1 MKRLVRYAVIK
12 VVLEVEEGELGS
24 QQFQDVTDE
33 LVDVVSQE
41 VDYKI
46 ELPDESVTVEVN
58 DEDVELTV
66 KVTDTEF
73 LALLSDNPTD

>member
-12 VVLEVEEGELGS
+12 VVLEVEEGDLSS
-24 QQFQDVTDE
+24 QQFQDVTDD

-46 ELPDESVTVEVN
+46 ELLDESVTVDVD
-58 DEDVELTV
+58 DEVELSV

-73 LALLSDNPTD
+73 LALLFENPVP